1 MSGTLQNI
9 DIKLNQ
15 EISKIYKKSQ
25 MLLEFQKLT
34 QNIMAN
40 LNYEINAVGIIVNI
54 SIVPGDNIEMEKP
67 LSVQLEEKIYAAPNK
82 LPR

>member
-1 MSGTLQNI
+1 
-9 DIKLNQ
+9 
-15 EISKIYKKSQ
+15 
-25 MLLEFQKLT
+25 LEFQKLT

>member
-1 MSGTLQNI
+1 
-9 DIKLNQ
+9 
-15 EISKIYKKSQ
+15 
-25 MLLEFQKLT
+25 
-34 QNIMAN
+34 
-40 LNYEINAVGIIVNI
+40 EINAVGIIVNI

>member
-82 LPR
+82 LPP